1 MWKKKKNIEK
11 KHISDNAGIPN
22 MGMQAY
28 LSGPS
33 YRPNGLL
40 NNHGNRVTVTQRFWT
55 SSLHSAF
62 NFLGGYSQPMKD
74 GPLHFMFV
82 YLGMYSSF
90 RGENAEESRFLHLCS
105 ISWITGQGRS
115 SLPTWS
121 SPAHLR
127 GHILVREQRLH
138 MSANCS
144 SRALWQDCH
153 HVGICLGFYPV
164 PRCQL
169 LDDSSMHERHPSLAA
184 RQRTCQW
191 MNALFISVST

>member
-1 MWKKKKNIEK
+1 MLNVSISRTIDRIKMSKKYLRLKQLLLTVEWEFSRLLYYRNVKEKKNIEK

-62 NFLGGYSQPMKD
+62 NFLGGCSQPVKD

-82 YLGMYSSF
+82 YLRMYSSF
-90 RGENAEESRFLHLCS
+90 RGENAEESRFFHLCS

-115 SLPTWS
+115 
-121 SPAHLR
+121 
-127 GHILVREQRLH
+127 
-138 MSANCS
+138 
-144 SRALWQDCH
+144 
-153 HVGICLGFYPV
+153 
-164 PRCQL
+164 
-169 LDDSSMHERHPSLAA
+169 
-184 RQRTCQW
+184 
-191 MNALFISVST
+191 